1 MGSLMAHQK
10 DGLEDGK
17 PCGALYRTIDGKEHG
32 MLDGADDGLA
42 DRKLDGGL
50 NITLEGVLD
59 CSLDGKELRSLDST
73 ITGRAC
79 NSDAG
84 FV

>member
-1 MGSLMAHQK
+1 
-10 DGLEDGK
+10 
-17 PCGALYRTIDGKEHG
+17 
-32 MLDGADDGLA
+32 MLGGADDGLA
-42 DRKLDGGL
+42 DSKLDGAL
-50 NITLEGVLD
+50 NSTLEGVLD
-59 CSLDGKELRSLDST
+59 CSLDGKELRSLDSA